1 MEHVELLRR
10 VAARVEKDGLLA
22 SRVVGQEARDVE
34 HLVVDDD
41 PDVVLRLVLRDLLGS
56 ELLGA
61 P

>member
-10 VAARVEKDGLLA
+10 VAASVEKDRLLA
-22 SRVVGQEARDVE
+22 SGVVGQEARNIE

-41 PDVVLRLVLRDLLGS
+41 PDVVLRLVLRDLLRG
-56 ELLGA
+56 ELLRA